1 MSHKRFPVRIPRFA
15 PGIRMQETRTGA
27 SRSWWAR
34 AWRTILEDMGLK
46 ARLGRGRNYAMGGQ
60 VIKMELEGSR
70 VRALVQGTREEPY
83 RVEIAF
89 TEPEG
94 EVRALVLR
102 DLKAEPILLA
112 RLLAGDLPYEVDDIF
127 RRHGA
132 SLFPGGRLA
141 DGADGKRRYD
151 VTTSCRCPDYANP
164 CKHSSAVLLLLGEE
178 IARRPLTL
186 LELRGFTLED
196 LIHEN

>member
-1 MSHKRFPVRIPRFA
+1 MSRKHFPVRIPRFA

-34 AWRTILEDMGLK
+34 TWRTILEDMGLK
-46 ARLGRGRNYAMGGQ
+46 ARLGRARNYAMGGQ
-60 VIKMELEGSR
+60 VVKMEIALSR
-70 VRALVQGTREEPY
+70 VHALVQGSRDEPY
-83 RVEIAF
+83 SVEIAF

-94 EVRALVLR
+94 EARAGILR
-102 DLKAEPILLA
+102 DLEAEPILLA
-112 RLLAGDLPYEVDDIF
+112 RLLAGDLPTEINEIF

-132 SLFPGGRLA
+132 FLFPGGRLA

-186 LELRGFTLED
+186 LELRGFTLEE
-196 LIHEN
+196 LVHED